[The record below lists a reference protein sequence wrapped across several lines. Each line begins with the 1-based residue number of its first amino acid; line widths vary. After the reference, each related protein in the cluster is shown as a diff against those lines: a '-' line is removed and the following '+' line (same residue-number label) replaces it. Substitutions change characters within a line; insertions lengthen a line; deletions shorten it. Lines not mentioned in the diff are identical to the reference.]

1 MEDCVVCGN
10 NINNNRRGNV
20 HVIILEELETS
31 ALRRP
36 PTWNVPRRSCCD
48 AKKWRLSVLVSNPTR
63 FLQKELTAF
72 ISRVFGVISHREVE
86 VEGTS
91 AFVKSVHT
99 KRYHCN
105 TRITRATI
113 TTHYR
118 GREIHFRLDFSSSHL
133 LMSCFAIIF
142 IRSLL
147 FDHAAMFTYMVVPCS
162 LCASALNRVVLLLST
177 SSSRT
182 TPCPSGLL
190 PDNVR

>member
-1 MEDCVVCGN
+1 MTLTDQNTSHEQYI
-10 NINNNRRGNV
+10 NITCRIRDD
-20 HVIILEELETS
+20 HCT
-31 ALRRP
+31 LRRP
-36 PTWNVPRRSCCD
+36 PTWNVPRRSCCE
-48 AKKWRLSVLVSNPTR
+48 AEKNGVYRWCLVSNPTR

-182 TPCPSGLL
+182 TSCPSGQRS
-190 PDNVR
+190 NNMC